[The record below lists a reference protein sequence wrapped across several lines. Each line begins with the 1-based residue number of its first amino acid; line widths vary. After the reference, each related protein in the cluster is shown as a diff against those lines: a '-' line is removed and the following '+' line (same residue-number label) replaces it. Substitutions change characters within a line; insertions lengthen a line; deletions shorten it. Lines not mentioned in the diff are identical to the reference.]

1 MFRLIFFI
9 FLSTVFVFSCTLD
22 RVTYEFV
29 RGPRIPPRRE
39 KYNLTD
45 VEEHLVSDEL
55 RDFRKNTKT
64 TFSCIDGRN
73 DEKSMTA
80 PGGDFGEF
88 LIGLQTYLYHVD
100 SLKPSKEFLHA
111 IFERY
116 LKEVA
121 TPDRPFYF
129 HTSKHRL
136 DHMFEH
142 LDIEPKPVILPES
155 EPPKADL
162 WYEAFRKSQ
171 FQGCGLIRYMISN
184 YTEFRI
190 SDENLVPNML
200 EVFLKY
206 WWTADPQKKSL
217 IKFDIL
223 QGDPDPQ
230 AIVTID
236 NAGPG
241 CSDYSPIAR
250 PNIYGSSIYL
260 YHPSAVLDF
269 RHQVLYPFFRRYDP
283 TVEYYR
289 FIKDLDTFAVLQL
302 EMVTQL
308 LEPANEIDTFSVKV
322 YTSGDPD
329 VSVQFISVS
338 TVITVVAII
347 LSIGGVISII
357 ISITSFI
364 LGRRYQR
371 KLDNQDLSF
380 LDSNS
385 IPIPMKPKKSKPV
398 MQEMAER
405 QENVED
411 HIQLNFSL
419 NYF

>member
-1 MFRLIFFI
+1 MFRLILFSI
-9 FLSTVFVFSCTLD
+9 FLLSFSCTIE
-22 RVTYEFV
+22 RVTYDFV
-29 RGPRIPPRRE
+29 RGARIPPSGLYGP
-39 KYNLTD
+39 KYNLSD
-45 VEEHLVSDEL
+45 VQEHLVPEEL
-55 RDFRKNTKT
+55 REYQSNTKT

-88 LIGLQTYLYHVD
+88 IIGLQTYLYHID
-100 SLKPSKEFLHA
+100 SLRPTKEFLQN
-111 IFERY
+111 IFLRY

-121 TPDRPFYF
+121 SPQRPFYF

-136 DHMFEH
+136 DHYFDN
-142 LDIEPKPVILPES
+142 LNLTPKPVILPET
-155 EPPKADL
+155 EPPNPEI
-162 WYEAFRKSQ
+162 WYEAWRIPEIH
-171 FQGCGLIRYMISN
+171 GCGLVRYMISN
-184 YTEFRI
+184 YTLFGI
-190 SDENLVPNML
+190 SDPNLVPNML
-200 EVFLKY
+200 EVFLRY
-206 WWTADPQKKSL
+206 WWTTDNIGKSK

-223 QGDPDPQ
+223 QGDPSGS

-241 CSDYSPIAR
+241 CPDYSPVAR

-269 RHQVLYPFFRRYDP
+269 RHQVLFPFFKRYDP
-283 TVEYYR
+283 SIEYNQ
-289 FIKDLDTFAVLQL
+289 FIKDLDSFSNLQL
-302 EMVTQL
+302 EVIATL
-308 LEPANEIDTFSVKV
+308 LAPANEVDTFSVKV

-329 VSVQFISVS
+329 VNIQNVS
-338 TVITVVAII
+338 IRTVIGVNIVVLLIGIFLAII
-347 LSIGGVISII
+347 VSII
-357 ISITSFI
+357 SFV

-385 IPIPMKPKKSKPV
+385 IPIPMKPKKNKPV

-405 QENVED
+405 QENFED
-411 HIQLNFSL
+411 HIQLNFTL
-419 NYF
+419 N